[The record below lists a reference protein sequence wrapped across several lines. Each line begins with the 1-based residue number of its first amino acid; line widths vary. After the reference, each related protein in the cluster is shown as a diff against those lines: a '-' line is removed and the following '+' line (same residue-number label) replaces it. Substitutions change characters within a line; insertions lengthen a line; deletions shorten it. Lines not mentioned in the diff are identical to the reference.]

1 MAIGEI
7 GPVSGFAKSEAGLS
21 RNPLGTISLFVVLIY
36 AFAALVS
43 VGGSF
48 TPNERIIL
56 VSFIALFPFVVISI
70 FAWLVAYHSKDL
82 YSPGDFANQ
91 AHYVEMHL
99 QSKLRAAASLTAAIS
114 KDSVMTS
121 QAQINDVVRAV
132 QASSTIAIE
141 SEDWRRRILWVDD
154 RPDNNRYER
163 KAFEAMG
170 IEFVLSETT
179 DDALAQ
185 LKSHR
190 FAAVISDMG
199 RREGPREGYVL
210 LDALRIVDKTTPL
223 FFYASSNAKE
233 HKEET
238 ARHGGQG
245 CTNDGQ
251 ELFRMVMSAIVKR
264 KS

>member
-1 MAIGEI
+1 MALGEI
-7 GPVSGFAKSEAGLS
+7 GPVSGFAKSAAGLS

-48 TPNERIIL
+48 TPGERIIL
-56 VSFIALFPFVVISI
+56 VYFISIFPFVVISI

-82 YSPGDFANQ
+82 YSPGDFTNQ

-99 QSKLRAAASLTAAIS
+99 QSKLQAAASLTAAIS
-114 KDSVMTS
+114 KDSATAS
-121 QAQINDVVRAV
+121 QTQINDVVKAV
-132 QASSTIAIE
+132 QNSSTIA
-141 SEDWRRRILWVDD
+141 SEPEGWRRCILWVDD

-170 IEFVLSETT
+170 IHFVLSETT
-179 DDALAQ
+179 EDALRQ
-185 LKSHR
+185 LKSRR
-190 FAAVISDMG
+190 FATVISDMG
-199 RREGPREGYVL
+199 RREGPQEGYVL
-210 LDALRIVDKTTPL
+210 LDALRAFDRTTPL
-223 FFYASSNAKE
+223 FFYASSNARE

-245 CTNDGQ
+245 CTNDAQ
-251 ELFRMVMSAIVKR
+251 ELFRMVMNAIVTR
-264 KS
+264 KP

>member
-1 MAIGEI
+1 MAIGDI
-7 GPVSGFAKSEAGLS
+7 GTISGFARSAAGLS
-21 RNPLGTISLFVVLIY
+21 RNPLGTISLFVVLVY
-36 AFAALVS
+36 GFAALVS

-48 TPNERIIL
+48 SSDERIIIFY
-56 VSFIALFPFVVISI
+56 FITLFPIIVILT

-82 YSPGDFANQ
+82 YGPGDFADQ

-99 QSKLRAAASLTAAIS
+99 QSKLQAAAALTAAIS
-114 KDSVMTS
+114 KDKATAS
-121 QAQINDVVRAV
+121 QTQINDVVRTV
-132 QASSTIAIE
+132 QHSTTIA
-141 SEDWRRRILWVDD
+141 SEPDDWRRCILWVDD
-154 RPDNNRYER
+154 RPDNNTYER

-170 IEFVLSETT
+170 INFVLSETT
-179 DDALAQ
+179 DDALKQ
-185 LKSHR
+185 LKSR
-190 FAAVISDMG
+190 KFATVISDMG

-210 LDALRIVDKTTPL
+210 LDALRAFDKTTPL

-245 CTNDGQ
+245 CTNNAQ
-251 ELFRMVMSAIVKR
+251 ELFRIVMNSIVTQ